1 MLANHPGGFLS
12 LFSLHLSIPHP
23 PPRSLLSFFLRCM
36 SAIHLSAVSAS
47 ERYTELS
54 LRISSGLGGLFCSCR
69 SNTYFS
75 WCSRGALLWKH
86 KSTHTHTHCNAHSY
100 TCTQK
105 HKHEDNDVRS
115 TIFTVSEDIKEYTV
129 LWKVFGNIFWI
140 FFNPSNLWIYL
151 NSLEVI
157 RGQRHHRG
165 SHFFLI
171 FSINLLFVTAVN
183 NIVIVWLLCLYLYVE
198 TLFVK
203 WCYCW
208 PISGTSLVV
217 SITLALPY
225 LSSRVNTTP
234 V

>member
-86 KSTHTHTHCNAHSY
+86 KSTHTHTHTVTHTLTRAHRNTNMKTMMLGRQY
-100 TCTQK
+100 LLFLKILRNTQYCGRCL
-105 HKHEDNDVRS
+105 EM
-115 TIFTVSEDIKEYTV
+115 
-129 LWKVFGNIFWI
+129 
-140 FFNPSNLWIYL
+140 FFES
-151 NSLEVI
+151 
-157 RGQRHHRG
+157 
-165 SHFFLI
+165 FLI
-171 FSINLLFVTAVN
+171 PQIYGFIW
-183 NIVIVWLLCLYLYVE
+183 IH
-198 TLFVK
+198 
-203 WCYCW
+203 
-208 PISGTSLVV
+208 
-217 SITLALPY
+217 
-225 LSSRVNTTP
+225 
-234 V
+234 